1 MRALRWATI
10 ILLLA
15 TVVLPLPALAD
26 SGGTSASFGRD
37 VVVAEGERLVGDL
50 LAFGGNV
57 HLMPGAVVDGNVMTI
72 GSAVT
77 VEGRVEG
84 DVVAMGGRVTLQS
97 SAAVIG
103 DLIVF
108 GDLTRERGA
117 LVRGSVIEGLEAA
130 AHFPGITRAT
140 VVPPRQGP
148 GPSTE
153 PAPAAPTGPV
163 PTAVRGS
170 TGLGRS
176 LGVLVVAV
184 LMAALLATLLP
195 GALHRTSDVMRT
207 NWGLSL
213 GIGALTVVLAVL
225 LTVVFAVLVLVC
237 VGLPLLVVLGVAFL
251 GGTLLGWAA
260 AGQIVGQFLAPRLRV
275 HRPTPLVETVL
286 GTTVITIATMVP
298 CLGPALG
305 LGLLCWGLGGAVLG
319 NTETLR
325 GLPAP
330 LPARPPRTPTPP
342 TAGPADQAASAD
354 AAQKGDTKPLDTTR
368 WPFVPDDEDPGT
380 HQ

>member
-15 TVVLPLPALAD
+15 TALPLPALAD

-148 GPSTE
+148 GPPPSQR
-153 PAPAAPTGPV
+153 P
-163 PTAVRGS
+163 
-170 TGLGRS
+170 
-176 LGVLVVAV
+176 
-184 LMAALLATLLP
+184 LLP
-195 GALHRTSDVMRT
+195 LALCRRPCAGPRGWAAASAFWWLRCSWRPCWQPCCGGAPPHQRRDVHQ
-207 NWGLSL
+207 L
-213 GIGALTVVLAVL
+213 GPQPGDRRPD
-225 LTVVFAVLVLVC
+225 
-237 VGLPLLVVLGVAFL
+237 GGP
-251 GGTLLGWAA
+251 GGTADRRVRRARPRMCGAASSRGAGGGFPRGALLGWAA
-260 AGQIVGQFLAPRLRV
+260 AGQIVGQFLAPRLRAPA
-275 HRPTPLVETVL
+275 HPLVETVL
-286 GTTVITIATMVP
+286 GTTVITIATMIP
-298 CLGPALG
+298 CPGPALG
-305 LGLLCWGLGGAVLG
+305 LGLLCWAWAGPSWATPRPCGL
-319 NTETLR
+319 
-325 GLPAP
+325 
-330 LPARPPRTPTPP
+330 ARPRRRARRERRRPRRGPP
-342 TAGPADQAASAD
+342 TRPGSAD

-368 WPFVPDDEDPGT
+368 WPFVPDDEDPGP